1 MRVKGFQAGGVAA
14 GLKKTGEPDFG
25 LLYSRVPASVA
36 GVFTQN
42 RVQAAPVI
50 LSRERAGAG
59 TGRAVVVN
67 SGCANCS
74 TGNQGMADAEAMT
87 RMTAQALGISE
98 SSVLLAS
105 TGVIGQYLKMD
116 KIEAAVPPLAKSLA
130 EDGWPDLARA
140 IMTTDTVPKTLTRTV
155 AFGESACTI
164 TAVAKGAGMIRPDM
178 ATMLCFAATDAAIAP
193 ELLQQML
200 ASACDASFNHITI
213 DGDTSTNDTVLLFA
227 NGQSGVEIGDSGPV
241 DTFQAELT
249 GLLTELAKMLVKDG
263 EGATKLVEVCVKG
276 AQSPEAARQVADTVA
291 NSALVKTAIFGEDAN
306 WGRILA
312 AAGRAGVPLL
322 PGKIDIYFDDVRL
335 VQNGGHAGTDAEKHA
350 SKVLKQPEFQI
361 TIDLNMGAH
370 ADFVWT
376 CDFSIDYVKINA
388 DYRS

>member
-25 LLYSRVPASVA
+25 LLYSRVPASAA
-36 GVFTQN
+36 GVFTRN

-74 TGNQGMADAEAMT
+74 TGDQGMADARAMAQMAARALDIDEA
-87 RMTAQALGISE
+87 Q
-98 SSVLLAS
+98 VLIAS
-105 TGVIGQYLKMD
+105 TGVIGQTLPMD
-116 KIEAAVPPLAKSLA
+116 KIEAAVPPLVKSLA

-155 AFGESACTI
+155 RIGESACTI
-164 TAVAKGAGMIRPDM
+164 TGVAKGAGMIRPDM

-193 ELLQQML
+193 ELLQRML
-200 ASACDASFNHITI
+200 AAACNASFNHITI

-227 NGQSGVEIGDSGPV
+227 NGESGVEIADSGAV

-249 GLLTELAKMLVKDG
+249 GLMTELAKMLVKDG

-276 AQSPEAARQVADTVA
+276 AKSPEAARQVADTVA
-291 NSALVKTAIFGEDAN
+291 NSALVKTAMFGEDAN

-312 AAGRAGVPLL
+312 AAGRAGVSLL
-322 PGKIDIYFDDVRL
+322 PDKIDIYFDDVRL
-335 VQNGGHAGTDAEKHA
+335 VQNGGYAGPEAEARA
-350 SKVLKQPEFQI
+350 SKVLRQPEFQI

-376 CDFSIDYVKINA
+376 CDFSLDYVKINA